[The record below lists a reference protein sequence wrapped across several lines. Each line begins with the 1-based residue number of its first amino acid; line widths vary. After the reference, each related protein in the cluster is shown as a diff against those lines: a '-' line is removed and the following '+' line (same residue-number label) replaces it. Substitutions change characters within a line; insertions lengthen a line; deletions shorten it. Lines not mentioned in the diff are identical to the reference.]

1 MLNQLLI
8 NHDFDFTLMV
18 GLTVILGVLTLISLF
33 YSLYAL
39 IVDKDKVLAVM
50 LLGVV
55 VIGMSG
61 AYVSY
66 TQIDRKSNEINAIR
80 KGRVEDYYKLKKDG
94 KSIDLTIKDTKTD
107 LLQKQAEAKII
118 DEDSKTYQIQYKD
131 TIDRIPKSAVK

>member
-1 MLNQLLI
+1 MLKQLLI

-33 YSLYAL
+33 YCLYAL

-50 LLGVV
+50 LSGVV

-94 KSIDLTIKDTKTD
+94 KSIDLTIKDAKTD

-131 TIDRIPKSAVK
+131 TVDRVTKDLVK

>member
-1 MLNQLLI
+1 
-8 NHDFDFTLMV
+8 
-18 GLTVILGVLTLISLF
+18 
-33 YSLYAL
+33 L

-50 LLGVV
+50 LSGVV

-94 KSIDLTIKDTKTD
+94 KSIDLTIKDAKTD

-131 TIDRIPKSAVK
+131 TVDRVTKDLVK

>member
-33 YSLYAL
+33 YSLYTL

-94 KSIDLTIKDTKTD
+94 KSIDLTIKDVKTD

-131 TIDRIPKSAVK
+131 TVDRVPKALVK

>member
-33 YSLYAL
+33 YCLYAL

-66 TQIDRKSNEINAIR
+66 TQIDRRSNEINAIR

-94 KSIDLTIKDTKTD
+94 KSIDLTIKDAKTD

-131 TIDRIPKSAVK
+131 TVDRVTKALVK

>member
-33 YSLYAL
+33 YSLCVL

-94 KSIDLTIKDTKTD
+94 KSIDLTIKDAKTD

-131 TIDRIPKSAVK
+131 TVDRVTKALVR

>member
-1 MLNQLLI
+1 MLKQLLI

-33 YSLYAL
+33 YCLYAL

-94 KSIDLTIKDTKTD
+94 KSIDLTIKDAKTD
-107 LLQKQAEAKII
+107 LLQKQAEAKIV

-131 TIDRIPKSAVK
+131 TVDRVTKALVK

>member
-1 MLNQLLI
+1 MLKQLLI

-33 YSLYAL
+33 YCLYAL

-94 KSIDLTIKDTKTD
+94 KSIDLTIKDAKTD

-131 TIDRIPKSAVK
+131 TVDRAPKALVK

>member
-94 KSIDLTIKDTKTD
+94 KSIDLTIKDVKTD

>member
-1 MLNQLLI
+1 MLKQLLI
-8 NHDFDFTLMV
+8 NHDFEFALMV

-33 YSLYAL
+33 YCLYVL

-50 LLGVV
+50 LLGVS
-55 VIGMSG
+55 VIGVSSS
-61 AYVSY
+61 YVSY
-66 TQIDRKSNEINAIR
+66 TQIDRKSNEIKAIR
-80 KGRVEDYYKLKKDG
+80 KGRVEDYYSLKKDG

>member
-94 KSIDLTIKDTKTD
+94 KSIDLTIKDVKTD

-131 TIDRIPKSAVK
+131 TVDRVPKALVK

>member
-1 MLNQLLI
+1 MLKQLLI
-8 NHDFDFTLMV
+8 NHDFEFALMV

-33 YSLYAL
+33 YCLYVL

-50 LLGVV
+50 LLGVS
-55 VIGMSG
+55 VIGVSSS
-61 AYVSY
+61 YVSY
-66 TQIDRKSNEINAIR
+66 TQIDRKSNEIKAIR
-80 KGRVEDYYKLKKDG
+80 KGRVEDYYSLKKDG
-94 KSIDLTIKDTKTD
+94 KAIDLTIKDTKTD

>member
-33 YSLYAL
+33 YSLCVL

-94 KSIDLTIKDTKTD
+94 KSIDLTIKDAKTD

-131 TIDRIPKSAVK
+131 TVDRVTKALVK

>member
-1 MLNQLLI
+1 MLKQLLI
-8 NHDFDFTLMV
+8 NHDFEFALMV

-33 YSLYAL
+33 YCLYVL

-50 LLGVV
+50 LLGVS
-55 VIGMSG
+55 VIGVSSS
-61 AYVSY
+61 YVSY
-66 TQIDRKSNEINAIR
+66 TQIDRKSNEIKAIR
-80 KGRVEDYYKLKKDG
+80 KGRVEDYYSLKKDG
-94 KSIDLTIKDTKTD
+94 KAIDLTIKDAKTD

>member
-94 KSIDLTIKDTKTD
+94 KSIDLTIKDAKTD

-131 TIDRIPKSAVK
+131 TVDRVPKALVK